1 MKHDVEYIESISPGR
16 LGQRF
21 SEESSRIVTGLGP
34 ELGAM
39 VRAFASMVTG
49 CVLGFYYV
57 GCERNCVI
65 AFPFVFYCGKA
76 FQNSFA
82 DYTDVMM
89 QEHQE
94 ADTMSEEAFRNIK
107 TVAALGAEKKMYGR
121 YDRIVRMM

>member
-57 GCERNCVI
+57 GGERNCVI
-65 AFPFVFYCGKA
+65 VEL
-76 FQNSFA
+76 
-82 DYTDVMM
+82 D
-89 QEHQE
+89 
-94 ADTMSEEAFRNIK
+94 ADTSCICNFSICLLLWK
-107 TVAALGAEKKMYGR
+107 SF
-121 YDRIVRMM
+121 